1 MLILICRTI
10 CEVAATPETG
20 SGLFGDFFDLLLVP
34 QEDLEALTEGVRLLV
49 SGCGARLGRFYR
61 K

>member
-1 MLILICRTI
+1 M
-10 CEVAATPETG
+10 AATPETG

-49 SGCGARLGRFYR
+49 CGCGARLGRFYR